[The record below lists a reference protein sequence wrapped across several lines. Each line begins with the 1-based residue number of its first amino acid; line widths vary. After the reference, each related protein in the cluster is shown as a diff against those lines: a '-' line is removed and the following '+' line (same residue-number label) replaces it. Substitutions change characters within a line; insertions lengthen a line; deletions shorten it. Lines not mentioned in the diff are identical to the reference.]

1 MFTNKCH
8 TYTYQLNI
16 VLCAS
21 SYNYETSHP
30 LLGPFISFTRKVLI
44 FCNSS
49 IDGTLQT
56 RDFVGEAIYKGMK

>member
-1 MFTNKCH
+1 M
-8 TYTYQLNI
+8 
-16 VLCAS
+16 LCAS

-30 LLGPFISFTRKVLI
+30 LLGPFISFTRNVLI